1 MSDQI
6 LTQILGELKSLNN
19 RMGNLEDKQ
28 ETLANGQQALLTR
41 QEALENGQQA
51 LLTRQEALEN
61 GQQALLTRQEALENG
76 QQALLTRLEALE
88 TRQVSFE
95 AELKEIKANTADIPL
110 IRQAV
115 LETLEITKR
124 LDLSQKS
131 FERKTTNQLNTHE
144 YSIDIINRRQ
154 LKLEADLESI
164 KNK

>member
-19 RMGNLEDKQ
+19 RMGNLEDRQ
-28 ETLANGQQALLTR
+28 VALESGQQALLSR
-41 QEALENGQQA
+41 QEALEA
-51 LLTRQEALEN
+51 
-61 GQQALLTRQEALENG
+61 
-76 QQALLTRLEALE
+76 
-88 TRQVSFE
+88 RQVSFE

-131 FERKTTNQLNTHE
+131 FERKVTNQLNTHE

>member
-19 RMGNLEDKQ
+19 RMGNLEDRQ
-28 ETLANGQQALLTR
+28 VALESGQQALLTRQVALESGQKALLTR
-41 QEALENGQQA
+41 QEALEA
-51 LLTRQEALEN
+51 
-61 GQQALLTRQEALENG
+61 
-76 QQALLTRLEALE
+76 
-88 TRQVSFE
+88 RQVSFE

-131 FERKTTNQLNTHE
+131 FERKVTNQLNTHE